1 MESINE
7 RHKTYQLKK
16 QIDETNKINYSENR
30 HKKNMLNEQ
39 KKLEEKDFQNKEKM
53 FKTYMNFFFA
63 RKGREKQLKLKNKN
77 NEHQMQL
84 KAEKL
89 EELERNEEKKTHD
102 LLNKL
107 KGIESR
113 KKEIL
118 KHKNDLVISFNK
130 KRQKYINAAKLKKKE
145 IMNEISDN
153 RFDIIDYQN
162 ELLKKSSEKNNIY
175 TLKKIQTNEKTIHE
189 QLNFEKNLNNYY
201 KKLEIIKSENVMRL
215 SLDNRRKIFQKL
227 KRKEAEKK
235 KKEEEDKLLNLM

>member
-130 KRQKYINAAKLKKKE
+130 KRRQ
-145 IMNEISDN
+145 
-153 RFDIIDYQN
+153 R
-162 ELLKKSSEKNNIY
+162 
-175 TLKKIQTNEKTIHE
+175 H
-189 QLNFEKNLNNYY
+189 NFNF
-201 KKLEIIKSENVMRL
+201 
-215 SLDNRRKIFQKL
+215 IFF
-227 KRKEAEKK
+227 
-235 KKEEEDKLLNLM
+235 